1 MAQVVLSAVGQSVG
15 GPVGRVIGATI
26 GRVIDDR
33 VIGSLSP
40 ARQLGPRLDG
50 LKIQGTA
57 EGAPMACVFGRARV
71 AVAARAWLGTPYRHQ
86 ASVKGVGADCLG
98 LVRGLWREVV
108 GAEPEGVPPYSPD
121 WAEAGGREI
130 LLEALERW
138 LMPVPVE
145 AMRSGDVLLFRMS
158 PGVAAKHCAV
168 LSDCG
173 GPESRMIH
181 AYWGRAVVES
191 WMGVWW
197 RRRLVAAFRFPG

>member
-1 MAQVVLSAVGQSVG
+1 
-15 GPVGRVIGATI
+15 
-26 GRVIDDR
+26 
-33 VIGSLSP
+33 
-40 ARQLGPRLDG
+40 
-50 LKIQGTA
+50 
-57 EGAPMACVFGRARV
+57 
-71 AVAARAWLGTPYRHQ
+71 VAARAWLGTPYRHQ